1 MISFIQLPYRGVQ
14 QGQLREFG
22 PLATALILALIVC
35 LQLGLLAWIF
45 LKDWIA

>member
-14 QGQLREFG
+14 QGPPREFG
-22 PLATALILALIVC
+22 ALATALILALIIC
-35 LQLGLLAWIF
+35 FQLGLLAWVF